1 MCNLTLLSLSCSF
14 YFLITAI
21 FHLQVNYPH
30 TLVSIHMV
38 DLLDFTE
45 MEFERPVVSERYC
58 KCFLPASQSR
68 ITRATRVGLTNRLSR
83 LKPRAL
89 EKQRGLVMNNRLD
102 AITPRSFYFGHRP
115 HRPFLFLE
123 IDDGDLYLLKD
134 ESNHR
139 SMITSRIPEINL
151 V

>member
-58 KCFLPASQSR
+58 KCFLPASQSW

-89 EKQRGLVMNNRLD
+89 EKQGVSSRTIDLTRLRQDLFILVIDHTDLFSFWRSTMATFIYLKMNP
-102 AITPRSFYFGHRP
+102 IT
-115 HRPFLFLE
+115 
-123 IDDGDLYLLKD
+123 DL
-134 ESNHR
+134 
-139 SMITSRIPEINL
+139 
-151 V
+151 